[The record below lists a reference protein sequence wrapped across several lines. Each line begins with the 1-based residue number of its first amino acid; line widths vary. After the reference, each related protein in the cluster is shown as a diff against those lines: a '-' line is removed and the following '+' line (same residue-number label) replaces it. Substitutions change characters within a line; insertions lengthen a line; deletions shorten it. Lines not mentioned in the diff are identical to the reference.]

1 MDNPQEKTGPTAWG
15 IAYRRASCDIPFAQ
29 TILDELMYILGPKEK
44 EILEA
49 LVSEKDQALT
59 PQFEARYKLLNR
71 LIKETGI
78 KQIVELAAGIAPRGI
93 EMSQDPTITYIEY
106 DLPGIVKQKKEIV
119 DALVKRVIIS
129 PPVNLHLVAGNAM
142 EDLPHVSS
150 ILDTSKPLVVVHEG
164 LMRYLNF
171 KEKARVI
178 ENVKKLLKTFG
189 GVYITPD
196 ITLKIFI
203 DDRVKN
209 LVSNMVGMDIDANA
223 FENVDAAEKFF
234 GDLGLSVEKHP
245 FTEIREELVSPERLN
260 LSEEQVNNAIGAPV
274 FFVMKLK

>member
-1 MDNPQEKTGPTAWG
+1 
-15 IAYRRASCDIPFAQ
+15 
-29 TILDELMYILGPKEK
+29 MYILGPKEK

>member
-1 MDNPQEKTGPTAWG
+1 
-15 IAYRRASCDIPFAQ
+15 
-29 TILDELMYILGPKEK
+29 
-44 EILEA
+44 
-49 LVSEKDQALT
+49 
-59 PQFEARYKLLNR
+59 
-71 LIKETGI
+71 
-78 KQIVELAAGIAPRGI
+78 
-93 EMSQDPTITYIEY
+93 
-106 DLPGIVKQKKEIV
+106 
-119 DALVKRVIIS
+119 
-129 PPVNLHLVAGNAM
+129 M